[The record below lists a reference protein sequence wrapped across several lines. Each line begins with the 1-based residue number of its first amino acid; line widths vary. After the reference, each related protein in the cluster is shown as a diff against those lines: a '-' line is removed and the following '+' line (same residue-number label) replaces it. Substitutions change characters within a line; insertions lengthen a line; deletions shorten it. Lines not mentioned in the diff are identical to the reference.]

1 MTFQINIGPSFE
13 RMAALDPAADQAGK
27 VLGTVIRPGPLK
39 NALTGSWL
47 GHPLHPVL
55 TDVVIGA
62 WGSAWLLDVLGGK
75 KAREAADQLIGIGIL
90 SALPTAAAGVADWL
104 DTTGPTRR
112 VGLVHAAANV
122 TGLALFTW
130 SYTARKRGRRLSGF
144 ALGTLGAAVASFSA
158 YLGGHLVYRLGTGVN
173 ESAFDE
179 APGEWTAVLSDDA
192 LPERTLTGAQVGDTP
207 LLLYRTGA
215 TVFALSDR
223 CTHRGCLLHEGNIE
237 DASVVCPCHG
247 STFRLEDGSIVRGP
261 ATAPQPVYDAR
272 IRDGQIEVRART

>member
-1 MTFQINIGPSFE
+1 MAFQINIGEPVE
-13 RMAALDPAADQAGK
+13 RMEALDPAAEEAGK
-27 VLGTVIRPGPLK
+27 LLGAVIRPGPLK
-39 NALTGSWL
+39 NALSGSWL

-62 WGSAWLLDVLGGK
+62 WGSAWFLDVLGGR
-75 KAREAADQLIGIGIL
+75 KAQDAADQLIGIGIL
-90 SALPTAAAGVADWL
+90 CALPTAAAGAADWL

-112 VGLVHAAANV
+112 VGLVHAAANM
-122 TGLALFTW
+122 TGLALFAW
-130 SYTARKRGRRLSGF
+130 SYGARKRGRRLSGF

-173 ESAFDE
+173 EAAFEE
-179 APGEWTAVLSDDA
+179 APGEWTPVLPEDA
-192 LPERTLTGAQVGDTP
+192 LPQTTLTGTQVGDTP

-223 CTHRGCLLHEGNIE
+223 CTHRGCLLHEGSIE
-237 DASVVCPCHG
+237 DTSVVCPCHG

-272 IRDGQIEVRART
+272 IRDGQVEVKART